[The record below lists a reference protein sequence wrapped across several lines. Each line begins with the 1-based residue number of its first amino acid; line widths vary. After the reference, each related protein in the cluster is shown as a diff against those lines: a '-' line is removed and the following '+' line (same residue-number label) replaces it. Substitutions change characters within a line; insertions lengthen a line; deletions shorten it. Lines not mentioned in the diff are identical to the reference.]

1 MWKSKDGV
9 CDVFGIISIAERQG
23 MKRGWFT
30 YTDLCALLE
39 QSAWSQALAAI
50 YQHFTKVRS
59 LGFHFTKMAHFLNTP
74 CVLMFGKMQFFLF
87 CFQISCMLGL
97 FYLTSVAGLIAT
109 CAVLQQLSLSRYG
122 QTELP
127 PPADLNLAQPQNA
140 NLSPE
145 ASSAAQHLPCCIMKN
160 KSLNCQTR
168 SPGTTRI
175 QTPTW
180 ASSHTSY
187 SCVWRSLLASLGH
200 VHRESNSKMEVRG
213 ASTSKYCPDS
223 LKSLPP
229 RHCGLG
235 NNSALPPQGAMAYH
249 QRHAL
254 GTALNSGLHA
264 LPPVRAGACSP
275 DYLLAIDKSPA
286 LLLRG

>member
-1 MWKSKDGV
+1 
-9 CDVFGIISIAERQG
+9 

-30 YTDLCALLE
+30 YTDLCVLLE

-50 YQHFTKVRS
+50 YQHFTKVRT
-59 LGFHFTKMAHFLNTP
+59 LGLYFSKMVHILNTSNE
-74 CVLMFGKMQFFLF
+74 LMLGKNAIFLF

-127 PPADLNLAQPQNA
+127 PPADINPAHLDSA

-145 ASSAAQHLPCCIMKN
+145 ASSAAQRLPCCIMKN
-160 KSLNCQTR
+160 KSLNCQIS
-168 SPGTTRI
+168 SPGTVRF
-175 QTPTW
+175 QNPTW

-187 SCVWRSLLASLGH
+187 SCIWGSLLASLGH
-200 VHRESNSKMEVRG
+200 IHRESNSKMEVRR
-213 ASTSKYCPDS
+213 APTSKYCPGC

-229 RHCGLG
+229 LHCGLG
-235 NNSALPPQGAMAYH
+235 NNSALPLQGSMSYY

-254 GTALNSGLHA
+254 EIGLNSGLHVF
-264 LPPVRAGACSP
+264 PPVCSGACSP
-275 DYLLAIDKSPA
+275 NYLLAINKSPA
-286 LLLRG
+286 LLLPG